1 MLAEADLAILALVL
15 DRLAVPSSASDPGTA
30 PATQAMSTVLVLN
43 GPNLNLLGTR
53 EPSVY
58 GARTL
63 ADVETLCRDAAS
75 AHGWGLEFRQSNH
88 EGVLID
94 WIHEAGRSH
103 EHGAVA
109 GVVFNAGAYTH
120 TSVALHDAI
129 KAVAVPVIEVHISN
143 VHARE
148 PFRHHSWLSPA
159 VAGIVVGFGV
169 DGYALAIDGLA
180 RRAKAEKTRT

>member
-1 MLAEADLAILALVL
+1 M
-15 DRLAVPSSASDPGTA
+15 P
-30 PATQAMSTVLVLN
+30 TVLVLN

-53 EPSVY
+53 EPAVY
-58 GARTL
+58 GAHTL
-63 ADVETLCRDAAS
+63 ADVEALCRSAAA
-75 AHGWGLEFRQSNH
+75 AHGWGVELRQSNH

-94 WIHEAGRSH
+94 WIHEAGRGH
-103 EHGAVA
+103 EQGEVA

-129 KAVAVPVIEVHISN
+129 KAVVVPVIEVHISN

-148 PFRHHSWLSPA
+148 PFRQHSYLSPA
-159 VAGIVVGFGV
+159 ASGIVVGFGV

-180 RRAKAEKTRT
+180 RRAKSEKARP